1 MKFEKYYKSSRSVNE
16 IVEKHYVIVPMILSL
31 FFFFPSRWLV
41 VVILYFA
48 FEGVDGLTGDEG
60 GGGAL

>member
-1 MKFEKYYKSSRSVNE
+1 MNE
-16 IVEKHYVIVPMILSL
+16 IVEKHYDNVPMLPSL
-31 FFFFPSRWLV
+31 VFFLFPLRWLV